1 MEKTT
6 EDTITVKKS
15 TFKILTYIVVI
26 LLIGIAFT
34 GGYLIGQT
42 TTGNVVAQQQDTG
55 DKGTDTN
62 NKPVQVSDGGN
73 AILGNENAPVTIIE
87 FSDFQCPYCERFV
100 TQTMPQIKSEYI
112 DTGKVK
118 LFFRDFPLS
127 FHPNAKPAAIASEC
141 ANEQGKFW
149 EMHDKLF
156 ANQDSLSTENYKAW
170 AKELGLNENQ
180 FNTCIDS
187 QKYASQVQ
195 KDFDDGVA
203 AGVSGTPTFFVN
215 GQKLVGAQPFSVF
228 KQVIDAELA
237 K

>member
-1 MEKTT
+1 
-6 EDTITVKKS
+6 
-15 TFKILTYIVVI
+15 
-26 LLIGIAFT
+26 
-34 GGYLIGQT
+34 
-42 TTGNVVAQQQDTG
+42 
-55 DKGTDTN
+55 
-62 NKPVQVSDGGN
+62 
-73 AILGNENAPVTIIE
+73 
-87 FSDFQCPYCERFV
+87 
-100 TQTMPQIKSEYI
+100 
-112 DTGKVK
+112 
-118 LFFRDFPLS
+118 
-127 FHPNAKPAAIASEC
+127 
-141 ANEQGKFW
+141 
-149 EMHDKLF
+149 MHDKLF